1 MEGWGQGRP
10 YWRWCFHH
18 CSAKIERQPKDKD
31 HEEDKDH
38 DNDRM
43 FRCAKN
49 QSIMLINFFKDWKI
63 GNWVSTGTLDHFQF
77 VKHLDY

>member
-18 CSAKIERQPKDKD
+18 CSAKIERQPKDKYKDKD

-49 QSIMLINFFKDWKI
+49 QSIMLINF
-63 GNWVSTGTLDHFQF
+63 L
-77 VKHLDY
+77 